1 MLVSH
6 FKPYLHSYISSY
18 VRTYLYS
25 FYEDY
30 TVYAWEKEI
39 HFWRN
44 WCTCIFVYNICVSNP
59 CCKLKRCLSILFGR
73 NFHSSYIF
81 FYIFTI
87 FYGFFVFTFPN
98 IPSIYVFWGRNIFW
112 YRKMWDTH
120 ISIKYV
126 RQVTNDNG

>member
-73 NFHSSYIF
+73 NFHRSYIF
-81 FYIFTI
+81 FTFLQYSMDFLYSPFRTFQASTFSGGGISSGIEKCGIYI
-87 FYGFFVFTFPN
+87 YL
-98 IPSIYVFWGRNIFW
+98 
-112 YRKMWDTH
+112 
-120 ISIKYV
+120 
-126 RQVTNDNG
+126 